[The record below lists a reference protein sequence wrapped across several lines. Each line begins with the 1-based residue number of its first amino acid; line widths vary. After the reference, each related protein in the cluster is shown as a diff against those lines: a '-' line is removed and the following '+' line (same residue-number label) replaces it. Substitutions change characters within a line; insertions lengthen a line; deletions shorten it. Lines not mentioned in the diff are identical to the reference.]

1 MAVGNIS
8 INAVINVNYETE
20 SSRIVHSLKMVS
32 DVTSLMFSI
41 LYFVNLIIIII
52 AYETTNDKVTYSNI
66 MFNNTDPFCD
76 PSRKEQGSGVFSRG
90 LTRL

>member
-32 DVTSLMFSI
+32 DITSLMLSI
-41 LYFVNLIIIII
+41 LYFVNLILI
-52 AYETTNDKVTYSNI
+52 YYYS
-66 MFNNTDPFCD
+66 
-76 PSRKEQGSGVFSRG
+76 V
-90 LTRL
+90 